1 MTNSIA
7 ERFIAKIRGYKKVDR
22 VRGIRAAV
30 YTTYNEVWIYVL
42 YSGGTKQGKYW
53 FGIDTRNVEDW
64 RQQKS
69 VVFCFICGDE
79 DTVAFVPDDKL
90 VEWFSGVEP
99 NRKGQWMITIA
110 PKDGSLMLQASGES
124 QFDLTQYLNRFDFIS
139 KTIPVPSHRP
149 TVKRKGA
156 EDSSDVIAAIKS
168 NPDLSGDSLHDRVI
182 DMIAQIGK
190 WSGYVPVKSYKVPAD
205 SPYQI
210 DVVWLNRDLLE
221 LAVEVQVGG
230 NETEAKDRLVH
241 AKRFG
246 ARKIVVVTKIE
257 SLKIEGDL
265 SLRTGSKELAR
276 DLEHRESLPNVSG
289 GPAVFRVIPTVRKA
303 TMVKRNSRNDLGHK
317 TDDLRSIILRWLGR
331 RSRILSD

>member
-1 MTNSIA
+1 MTNSVA

-69 VVFCFICGDE
+69 VVFCFICGEE

-90 VEWFSGVEP
+90 VEWFTGVEP

-110 PKDGSLMLQASGES
+110 PKDGSLMLQASGER
-124 QFDLTQYLNRFDFIS
+124 QFDLTKYLNRFDFIS

-149 TVKRKGA
+149 TVKRKRA
-156 EDSSDVIAAIKS
+156 KDSSDVIAAIKS

-190 WSGYVPVKSYKVPAD
+190 WSGYVPVKSYKVLPD

-257 SLKIEGDL
+257 SLKRLKEICRYEPDL
-265 SLRTGSKELAR
+265 KNWLEIWSVAKIYRMYLAGQQFFELYQPF
-276 DLEHRESLPNVSG
+276 EKQQWSPEIREM
-289 GPAVFRVIPTVRKA
+289 T
-303 TMVKRNSRNDLGHK
+303 
-317 TDDLRSIILRWLGR
+317 
-331 RSRILSD
+331 

>member
-1 MTNSIA
+1 MTNSVA
-7 ERFIAKIRGYKKVDR
+7 DRFIAKIRGFRKVDR
-22 VRGIRAAV
+22 VRGIRASV

-53 FGIDTRNVEDW
+53 FGIDTRNVDDW

-69 VVFCFICGDE
+69 VIFCFICGDE
-79 DTVAFVPDDKL
+79 DTVAFVPDDRL

-110 PKDGSLMLQASGES
+110 LKNSKLTLHASAER
-124 QFDLTQYLNRFDFIS
+124 QFDLTPYLNRFDFIS
-139 KTIPVPSHRP
+139 KTIPVPAQRQ
-149 TVKRKGA
+149 TIRRKA
-156 EDSSDVIAAIKS
+156 TEDSSDVIDAIKS

-182 DMIAQIGK
+182 DMVAQIGK
-190 WSGYVPVKSYKVPAD
+190 WSGYVPAKNHKVPPD

-210 DVVWLNRDLLE
+210 DVVWLDRDLIE

-246 ARKIVVVTKIE
+246 ARKIVVVSKIE
-257 SLKIEGDL
+257 SIKRLKEICRYEPDL
-265 SLRTGSKELAR
+265 KNWLEIWSLAKVYRMYLAGQQFFELFR
-276 DLEHRESLPNVSG
+276 PFEKQQWSPEIREV
-289 GPAVFRVIPTVRKA
+289 V
-303 TMVKRNSRNDLGHK
+303 
-317 TDDLRSIILRWLGR
+317 
-331 RSRILSD
+331 